1 MSVDDRLREGL
12 RRAATSITPSL
23 EDDLRSVRRGAR
35 TRAIRSRVVVA
46 FAAVLAAIALALSA
60 PHLRD
65 WWSTQPAGPSP
76 SVAPSGSVPNPFE
89 VVRTF
94 TPSDLGLQRVLQ
106 FAIGPDGNLYVID
119 TGQRVSVITP
129 EGDVLRQWGTHGTRR
144 VSSGSATPGAPLAP
158 SP

>member
-23 EDDLRSVRRGAR
+23 EDDLRAVRRGAR
-35 TRAIRSRVVVA
+35 ARAIRSRVVVA

-76 SVAPSGSVPNPFE
+76 SLAPPGSVPNPFE

-94 TPSDLGLQRVLQ
+94 TPSISGC
-106 FAIGPDGNLYVID
+106 
-119 TGQRVSVITP
+119 SVCCSSRSDPMATSMSS
-129 EGDVLRQWGTHGTRR
+129 TRA
-144 VSSGSATPGAPLAP
+144 SG
-158 SP
+158 